1 MQQTHII
8 TVVPTLDTSA
18 YANGDL
24 LFDATAVA
32 LPFNGLNG
40 TLWLA
45 DVQVTDI
52 DDQTLYIWDLI
63 VASTSIDM
71 GTLNSAPSTSDADAV
86 SIIGRIR
93 FDGTASPPDGV
104 DVGGSK
110 LYSKSAGNPPLPIA
124 VRPSTA
130 NPNTL
135 YICGVCVTGTPT
147 HTAAGL
153 KVRLTFIAKS

>member
-1 MQQTHII
+1 MQQTNII

-32 LPFNGLNG
+32 LPWNGLDG
-40 TLWLA
+40 SVWLA
-45 DVQVTDI
+45 DVQAFDA
-52 DDQTLYIWDLI
+52 DDQTLYVWDLYI
-63 VASTSIDM
+63 ASTSVDM

-86 SIIGRIR
+86 NLIGRIR

-104 DVGGSK
+104 DVGGGK
-110 LYSKSAGNPPLPIA
+110 LYSKAAGNPPLPIA
-124 VRPSTA
+124 VRPAIA

-135 YICGVCVTGTPT
+135 YVCGVCVTGTPT
-147 HTAAGL
+147 HTATGL
-153 KVRLTFIAKS
+153 KLRLTFIKK